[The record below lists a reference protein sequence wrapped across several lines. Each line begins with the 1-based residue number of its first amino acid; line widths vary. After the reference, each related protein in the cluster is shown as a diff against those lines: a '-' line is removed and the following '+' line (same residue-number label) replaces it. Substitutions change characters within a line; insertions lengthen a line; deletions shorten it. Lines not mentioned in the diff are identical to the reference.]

1 MSDQSVTLNRETGRR
16 FIRVVK
22 DFFTSEV
29 RWRARGLF
37 ALLIAFA
44 LVVNGLNVVNS
55 YVGRD
60 FMTAIA
66 HRDQTGFIRQ
76 AMLYIGVFAASTVVA
91 VLYRFTEERLG
102 LFWRVWM
109 TRRITRRYLA
119 DRTFLRFKE
128 SATVD
133 NPDQRI
139 ADDVRAFTTTT
150 LSFTLMFLNGALAVL
165 SFSGVLW
172 TISPLLFG
180 VAVGYAAL
188 GTLAAIYLGRP
199 LVGLNY
205 RQSDQEANF
214 RSDLIHVREN
224 AESVA
229 LLRREG
235 RLTARLLRRIDGLAD
250 NFRRIT
256 TVNRNL
262 GFFTTGYNYLIQIIP
277 TLIVAPLFIRGEV
290 EFGVITQSA
299 MAFAQLLGAFSLIV
313 NQVQSISSFAAVI
326 ARLSA
331 MAEAVVHVPPSART
345 EIAAVETDERI
356 AYEGLTLVIPEDG
369 RELIKNLT
377 VDIPRGKRVLV
388 GGPNED
394 ARVALFR
401 ATAGIWSTGAGKIVR
416 PSLDAIFF
424 LPQRPY
430 LPPGTLRELLLRTG
444 QEEVIP
450 DDLVKAALRDAGLE
464 SILKRA
470 GGLDS
475 EQNWPAIL
483 SLGEQQQ
490 LVLTRLI
497 LARPAFAMLDRVS
510 DALKPAQVRQAL
522 QRLDENSITYISLSE
537 DAESVDM
544 YDAVL
549 EIDADGAW
557 RWKRMDRDSQRGGE
571 RPDACLATGPAA
583 SPEPKQ
589 EAAPP

>member
-1 MSDQSVTLNRETGRR
+1 MSERPVTIDRETRRR
-16 FIRVVK
+16 FVRVVR

-29 RWRARGLF
+29 RWQARGLF
-37 ALLIAFA
+37 ALLFGFA
-44 LVVNGLNVVNS
+44 LTVNGLNVVNS
-55 YVGRD
+55 YVGRY

-66 HRDQTGFIRQ
+66 DRNRDDFIRQ
-76 AMLYIGVFAASTVVA
+76 AVLYVGVFAASTAVA

-102 LFWRVWM
+102 LFWRVWL
-109 TRRITRRYLA
+109 TRKITRRYLA
-119 DRTFLRFKE
+119 DRTYLRLKE
-128 SATVD
+128 SAEIA

-150 LSFTLMFLNGALAVL
+150 LSFTLMSLNGALAVL

-180 VAVGYAAL
+180 VAVGYAAV

-214 RSDLIHVREN
+214 RADLIHVREN

-256 TVNRNL
+256 SVNRNL

-331 MAEAVVHVPPSART
+331 LAEAVEQGPPSAQT
-345 EIAAVETDERI
+345 EVVTVEADARV
-356 AYEGLTLVIPEDG
+356 AYEGLTLLSPGDG

-377 VDIPRGKRVLV
+377 ADIPRGTRVLV
-388 GGPNED
+388 VGPNEA

-401 ATAGIWSTGAGKIVR
+401 ATAGIWLAGMGKIVR
-416 PSLDAIFF
+416 PPLDAIFF

-430 LPPGTLRELLLRTG
+430 LPPGTLRDLLLRTG
-444 QEEVIP
+444 QEEAIP
-450 DDLVKAALRDAGLE
+450 DERITAALQNAGLE
-464 SILKRA
+464 SVLKRG
-470 GGLDS
+470 GGLDV
-475 EQNWPAIL
+475 EHDWPAVL

-490 LVLTRLI
+490 LALTRLI
-497 LARPAFAMLDRVS
+497 LARPAFALLDRVS
-510 DALKPAQVRQAL
+510 AALKPAQVRQAL
-522 QRLDENSITYISLSE
+522 RLLGENSITYITLAE
-537 DAESVDM
+537 VAESADL
-544 YDAVL
+544 YDAIL
-549 EIDADGAW
+549 EVDADGAW
-557 RWKRMDRDSQRGGE
+557 SWKRLDHDSPRHEGRFDTEQ
-571 RPDACLATGPAA
+571 ATGLTPC
-583 SPEPKQ
+583 PEPRS
-589 EAAPP
+589 ETTPS